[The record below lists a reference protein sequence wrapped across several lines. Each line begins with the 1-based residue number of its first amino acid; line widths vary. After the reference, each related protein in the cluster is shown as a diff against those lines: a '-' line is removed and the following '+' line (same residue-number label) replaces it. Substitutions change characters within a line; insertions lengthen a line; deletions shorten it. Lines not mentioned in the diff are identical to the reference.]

1 MNSFVVSPE
10 AFSYEERIPSHV
22 DQLVQVE
29 PLLEQIA
36 KRAGLSEER
45 TPLFIVAI
53 TEAIANAIL
62 HGNRQ
67 DASKQVWLRFSY
79 DPAQR
84 LLVVEVEDEGVGF
97 DPTTLPDPTVEENL
111 LRESGRGIFLMRNL
125 ADAVEYKKGGRC
137 VELRFVL

>member
-29 PLLEQIA
+29 PLLEQMA

-45 TPLFIVAI
+45 IPLFIVAI